1 MVFVNPE
8 LFPENSYVM
17 DKLKIVSSLLSRD
30 EGSEAVRGGD
40 MDQKREL

>member
-8 LFPENSYVM
+8 LSPENSYVM
-17 DKLKIVSSLLSRD
+17 DKLKIVSSLLGRG

-40 MDQKREL
+40 MDKEREL